1 VLRRSKNV
9 DCFRERMFSRC
20 ARLWK
25 GATTCW
31 LVITIVSAVIGF
43 AGCSENRA
51 LDAIIAAAQDGA
63 SARYRSETT
72 VTHASG
78 KTTHFRFEQD
88 TAERMHIVTETE
100 LIVLPDGVW
109 QLKNGS
115 WGRAPDSIR
124 ETFKQ
129 KFALDFELLRNAKNV
144 TDTGVTEWQGQQAR
158 CYSYDIDQSINGRH
172 LVTHSRFYIDPSG
185 REVGTET
192 DRDLDGEKTHLRR
205 TFTYDESVRVKPPTQ
220 ADTRS

>member
-1 VLRRSKNV
+1 
-9 DCFRERMFSRC
+9 M
-20 ARLWK
+20 
-25 GATTCW
+25 TCW
-31 LVITIVSAVIGF
+31 RVIPIVGAVIGS

-63 SARYRSETT
+63 RARYRSETT

-88 TAERMHIVTETE
+88 TEERMHIVTETE
-100 LIVLPDGVW
+100 LVVLPDGVW
-109 QLKNGS
+109 QFKNGL

-129 KFALDFELLRNAKNV
+129 KFVLDFELLRGAKNATYV
-144 TDTGVTEWQGQQAR
+144 GVTEWQGQPAR
-158 CYSYDIDQSINGRH
+158 CYSYDIDQSINGMH

-205 TFTYDESVRVKPPTQ
+205 TFTYDESIRVNSPSR
-220 ADTRS
+220 ADTRL